1 MQAAVPHVNPQ
12 RAPSTTTTK
21 GQAKALRALFI
32 SLNAQDWSSAE
43 RNRWYKDLIKE
54 ELYSNLNVAHIRYQW
69 SKYHGESVIKLQ
81 VGQAFHRASKLM
93 ANREHVLE
101 IIFEVL
107 AKEREY
113 YGGLPY
119 PEYAVPTEMLA
130 LLDRAVLVEAA
141 LGAGGSPED
150 ILTEEDFDKINSLVS
165 FGQGLIMTY
174 SELWERFT
182 IMELNPTVAVS
193 SRPDLAVSSLELSL
207 WSERYVYSMLLCSV
221 SSST

>member
-12 RAPSTTTTK
+12 RAPSVKTTN
-21 GQAKALRALFI
+21 GQALALRALFI

-43 RNRWYKDLIKE
+43 RNQWFKELIKE

-81 VGQAFHRASKLM
+81 VGKAFSRASKLM
-93 ANREHVLE
+93 AHREHVLE

-107 AKEREY
+107 AKERECY
-113 YGGLPY
+113 NGLPDPQY
-119 PEYAVPTEMLA
+119 GIPTEMLA
-130 LLDRAVLVEAA
+130 LLDRCLLVEAA

-150 ILTEEDFDKINSLVS
+150 ILTEEDFDKINSLVT

-174 SELWERFT
+174 SELWERFA
-182 IMELNPTVAVS
+182 IMELNPSVAVS
-193 SRPDLAVSSLELSL
+193 SRPDLAVSGLELTL
-207 WSERYVYSMLLCSV
+207 WSERYFHHALFCIM
-221 SSST
+221 